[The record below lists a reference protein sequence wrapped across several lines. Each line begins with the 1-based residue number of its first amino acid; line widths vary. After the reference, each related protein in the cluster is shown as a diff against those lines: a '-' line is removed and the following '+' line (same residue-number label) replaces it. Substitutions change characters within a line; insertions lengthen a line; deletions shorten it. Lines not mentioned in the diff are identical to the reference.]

1 MNSEARLH
9 ALSEF
14 LKTKRAMLR
23 PESFGMIAGS
33 RRRTPGLRREE
44 VAQLADVSLTW
55 YTWLEQG
62 RDIRVSP
69 SVLNSVAK
77 ALQLNEDERKYMLTL
92 ALESDNEQPEP
103 DIASPAVPSSLKYI
117 IDELRHCPVI
127 VSDRRC
133 GIVGWN
139 DAAAYVFLDFAEV
152 PINERNMVKL
162 LFARKELRRL
172 AANWEQFAGG
182 FLAMFRSY
190 YGQYVKD
197 EWYEQFISEMKAGY
211 PDFTRLWEHSG
222 VSYAPE
228 VSLEFRHAQAGKMLF
243 HLTSMQAQGSSE
255 LRCSIYTPA
264 PGSATESKL
273 RQRLARKESYG
284 SHDQQHDPGEQ

>member
-1 MNSEARLH
+1 MNSEGRLH

-14 LKTKRAMLR
+14 LKTKRSMLR
-23 PESFGMIAGS
+23 PESVGIPSGS

-44 VAQLADVSLTW
+44 VAQLAGVSLTW

-92 ALESDNEQPEP
+92 AMDPDAEQGESDH
-103 DIASPAVPSSLKYI
+103 ASPAVPASLKYI

-139 DAAAYVFLDFAEV
+139 DAAAYVFLDFAEI
-152 PINERNMVKL
+152 PALERNMVKL

-172 AANWEQFAGG
+172 AANWEHFAGG
-182 FLAMFRSY
+182 FLAMFRAY

-197 EWYEQFISEMKAGY
+197 EWYEQFINEMKESY
-211 PDFTRLWEHSG
+211 PDFTRLWEQGG

-243 HLTSMQAQGSSE
+243 RLTSMQAQGGSE

-264 PGSATESKL
+264 PGSSTETKL
-273 RQRLARKESYG
+273 RQWLARKES
-284 SHDQQHDPGEQ
+284 HDIDE

>member
-14 LKTKRAMLR
+14 LKSKRAMLR
-23 PESFGMIAGS
+23 PESFGMPSGS

-92 ALESDNEQPEP
+92 ALALEP
-103 DIASPAVPSSLKYI
+103 DAKQSEPDVASPVVPRSLGYI
-117 IDELRHCPVI
+117 INELRHCPVI

-133 GIVGWN
+133 DIVGWN
-139 DAAAYVFLDFAEV
+139 DAASYVFVDFAEV
-152 PINERNMVKL
+152 PVSQRNMVRL

-172 AANWEQFAGG
+172 AANWEHFAGS
-182 FLAMFRSY
+182 FLAMFRAY

-197 EWYEQFISEMKAGY
+197 EWYEAFISEMKESY
-211 PDFTRLWEHSG
+211 PDFSRLWEQSQ

-243 HLTSMQAQGSSE
+243 HLTSMQVQGSTE

-264 PGSATESKL
+264 PDSTTESKL
-273 RQRLARKESYG
+273 RQLMARKES
-284 SHDQQHDPGEQ
+284 Q